1 MAERFPDVL
10 DAIDHVLAG
19 LVTTVRWMPA
29 QLDTLP
35 VAHIRRRSG
44 QSQTVTWQR
53 TVRVQIDM
61 YGQDRD
67 ATEQVAEQVRDRLEN
82 HGGPHVTPAGLI
94 DRITVDL
101 EPADTPFIADD
112 LSLIT
117 LTVSAVCRATH

>member
-1 MAERFPDVL
+1 MAGRFPDAL
-10 DAIDHVLAG
+10 DAIEHILAG
-19 LVTTVRWMPA
+19 LVATVRWMPA
-29 QLDTLP
+29 QLDVLP

-44 QSQTVTWQR
+44 QSPTVTWQR
-53 TVRVQIDM
+53 TVRVQVDV

-67 ATEQVAEQVRDRLEN
+67 ATELVAEQVRDRLEN
-82 HGGPHVTPAGLI
+82 HGGPHITPAGVI